1 MAIFEAKKKRGTL
14 GFWYCLFVILIST
27 GNWNCGCAARS
38 EKEIRE
44 RFYGSLLNSSAP
56 DSSDGSIAKMFDRV
70 LEKEFSENDQPE
82 GQFFFLCD
90 FRFLKFFN
98 LSSVWFP
105 RKFLNGCI
113 RPNLVEDKEML
124 EEKRIFSLLKFF
136 FFQQPNTL
144 LKVWNRKY

>member
-56 DSSDGSIAKMFDRV
+56 DSGDGSIAKMFDRV

-82 GQFFFLCD
+82 VSD
-90 FRFLKFFN
+90 RSSFN
-98 LSSVWFP
+98 NSVADQQA
-105 RKFLNGCI
+105 
-113 RPNLVEDKEML
+113 VL
-124 EEKRIFSLLKFF
+124 ETVAKITHEKTKKNDT
-136 FFQQPNTL
+136 QEA
-144 LKVWNRKY
+144 KYGNVYNIL